1 MVRVG
6 FIGTGQMGRPMAERL
21 LAAGFALTVHDHRP
35 EAARLL
41 LAQGARWAE
50 TPAGAAAGAE
60 RVITMLPSSAEVE
73 AVILGPDG
81 VLEQLAPGAIV
92 LDMSSADPASTHR
105 LAERV
110 AERGGIMLD
119 APVSGGVKGAREG
132 RLAIMVGGPLDA
144 FEVCRPL
151 LAAMGAKLFHV
162 GGHGTGHA
170 MKAVNNA
177 CSAAGLLITAEAVAV
192 AVKAGI
198 DPARAV
204 EILQAGTGRSHASD
218 YKFPEFVLT
227 GRFDAGF
234 ALGLLVK
241 DLDCYTR
248 LAREV
253 GVPSLVGGTVAELY
267 RLAVSLGMAAEDHT
281 AIVRLIERWAG
292 IELRGQSGTEG
303 AESDGRLPDAPGP
316 R

>member
-1 MVRVG
+1 MVKVG

-21 LAAGFALTVHDHRP
+21 LAAGFALTVHDRRP
-35 EAARLL
+35 EAARPL

-50 TPAGAAAGAE
+50 TPTGAAAGAE

-73 AVILGPDG
+73 AVVLGPDG
-81 VLEQLAPGAIV
+81 ILEQIAPGAIV
-92 LDMSSADPASTHR
+92 LDMSSADPASTRR

-132 RLAIMVGGPLDA
+132 RLTIMVGGPLEA
-144 FEVCRPL
+144 FEACRPL

-162 GGHGTGHA
+162 GGPGTGHA

-192 AVKAGI
+192 AVKAGVH
-198 DPARAV
+198 PARAV

-234 ALGLLVK
+234 ALGLLAK

-281 AIVRLIERWAG
+281 AIVRLIEGWAG
-292 IELRGQSGTEG
+292 IELRGRSVIQG
-303 AESDGRLPDAPGP
+303 AAPDDRLPDAGGP